1 MQYIVKINRNACS
14 ACGACLIYPQLF
26 KEMRDGKAEIVRLKI
41 LSNKEIQDVLD
52 AKNICMDNAISLLEM
67 NGTGNL
73 KDIISIAEKK
83 LLSLTIPKAKDINF
97 NADLTNFDYKIDMP
111 YLDIYYTSY
120 KSYNKAIDASLKAF
134 DNYVYQH
141 RDKIIMSLLHEF
153 KVRNLGSYYLL
164 RGNSVFDDIN
174 YKVCGLLKKLKYE
187 LFVKSSWTVKLPDD
201 YFNVE
206 IYPDTHC
213 KKNTWEDV
221 SRFETHLYPITNV
234 DRDFVKNSSYTSLRD
249 YKDYLDVR
257 EYDTYDDKT
266 VWEPQF
272 PNEALEEIVKDL
284 KLSLKCS
291 DVREIAEQHVNRL
304 LEEFEKALQAYI
316 KGQIET
322 ARQCI

>member
-1 MQYIVKINRNACS
+1 MQYIVKVNRHACS
-14 ACGACLIYPQLF
+14 GCGACFIYPQLF
-26 KEMRDGKAEIVRLKI
+26 KEMRDGKAEIVRLNV
-41 LSNKEIQDVLD
+41 LSQKEIQDVLA
-52 AKNICMDNAISLLEM
+52 AKNICLDNAILLLEM

-73 KDIISIAEKK
+73 KEIISIAEKK
-83 LLSLTIPKAKDINF
+83 LLMLTIPRVKDINF
-97 NADLTNFDYKIDMP
+97 KADLDDFNYAIDMP

-120 KSYNKAIDASLKAF
+120 KSYDKAMDASLKAF

-153 KVRNLGSYYLL
+153 KVRNLGPYYLL

-187 LFVKSSWTVKLPDD
+187 LFVKSGGRVKLPDD

-213 KKNTWEDV
+213 NKNTWEDV
-221 SRFETHLYPITNV
+221 SRFETHLYPISNV
-234 DRDFVKNSSYTSLRD
+234 DNDFKKNSSCTSLRD

-266 VWEPQF
+266 AWEPQF
-272 PNEALEEIVKDL
+272 PDEALAEIVKDL
-284 KLSLKCS
+284 KLSLRCS
-291 DVREIAEQHVNRL
+291 DVTEIAEQHVNRL
-304 LEEFEKALQAYI
+304 LEEFEKALHKYI
-316 KGQIET
+316 KGQMEI